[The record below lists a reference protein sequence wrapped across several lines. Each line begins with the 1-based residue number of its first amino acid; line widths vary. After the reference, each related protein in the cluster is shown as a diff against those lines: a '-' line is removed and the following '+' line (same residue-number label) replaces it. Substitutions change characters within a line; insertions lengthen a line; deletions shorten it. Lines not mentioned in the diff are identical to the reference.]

1 MTATT
6 TPAPPAAP
14 AATGPGPLTA
24 PGTTAT
30 PPTPS
35 TTVTAGETTTAG
47 VPVRARLRF
56 HRLAVT
62 AVEPVAADGSAVAV
76 TFGVPAALRGTFA
89 FAPGQHVTVR
99 AVVSGVETRR
109 SYSLCSTPAE
119 LERHGTIRIGIR
131 VVPGGRF
138 SSHAAALAAGD
149 ALDVLPPVGAFG
161 TAFDPARRRRYGA
174 VVAGSGVTPV
184 LSLAAAALA
193 TEPHSTFTVV
203 YGNRTADSMM
213 FAGELADLKDRHPG
227 RLHLVHSFS
236 REEPRLG
243 LAGGRLDAGR
253 LADVLTRL
261 VAPEGVR
268 EWFLCGPEGMVR
280 DARRVLSEVA
290 GEGAAVHTELFHTGG
305 PSPATPPATPAVPPP
320 AGQGREVR
328 VLLDGRATTLRV
340 RGDRPILDDA
350 LPYRPELP
358 YSCRNGVCAT
368 CRARVVDG
376 EVRMSG
382 NWALTEEELAA
393 GYVLTC
399 RSVPATD
406 RVTVDFDVV

>member
-6 TPAPPAAP
+6 TPAAP
-14 AATGPGPLTA
+14 AATGPGTSAAPGAPTA
-24 PGTTAT
+24 PGTAT
-30 PPTPS
+30 S
-35 TTVTAGETTTAG
+35 AATAG
-47 VPVRARLRF
+47 VPARARLRF
-56 HRLAVT
+56 HRLTVT

-76 TFGVPAALRGTFA
+76 TFGVPAGLRGTFA
-89 FAPGQHVTVR
+89 FVPGQHVTVR
-99 AVVSGVETRR
+99 AVISGVETRR

-119 LERHGTIRIGIR
+119 LERHGTMRIGVR

-138 SSHAAALAAGD
+138 SSHAAGALAAGD

-174 VVAGSGVTPV
+174 VVAGSGITPV

-193 TEPHSTFTVV
+193 TEPRSTFTVV

-213 FAGELADLKDRHPG
+213 FAEELADLKDRHPG

-261 VAPEGVR
+261 VAPERVR

-280 DARRVLSEVA
+280 DARRVLAEVA
-290 GEGAAVHTELFHTGG
+290 GDGAAVHTELFHTGG
-305 PSPATPPATPAVPPP
+305 PRPSPATPAAPPP
-320 AGQGREVR
+320 AGQGRQVR

-350 LPYRPELP
+350 LPHRPELP

-376 EVRMSG
+376 EVRMTG

-399 RSVPATD
+399 RSVPVSD